1 MTTFS
6 PPVRVRPMIV
16 IVRLETE
23 TVPTDAVVY
32 PRAVSVSE
40 GALQPAG
47 TLSVS
52 APSTRPPVAAVY
64 VNAIVVAFFLCR
76 IVVLGVVRVPEPS
89 AAVTCSV
96 GEEARSVSAPGAF
109 ERSRTCQLWSA
120 GLAGAV
126 APGPPPALEP

>member
-6 PPVRVRPMIV
+6 PLVRVRPMIV

-52 APSTRPPVAAVY
+52 APLTRPPVAAVY
-64 VNAIVVAFFLCR
+64 VNTIVVPLFLCR

-89 AAVTCSV
+89 AAVTWRL
-96 GEEARSVSAPGAF
+96 GEAARAVTVPAAF
-109 ERSRTCQLWSA
+109 ERSLTCQLWSA